1 MLFTYM
7 AQRTQTTIE
16 GKTAVKRKGKIILLV
31 LLCVLFEMLGCR
43 KERGSQE
50 TSVKAAD
57 NGELKIQKALSMV
70 SDWRF
75 WHGDVDRNNA
85 IMSTIREELYRLN
98 DPVSRKK
105 YVKKFVEIVFAYPL
119 DATDPGREVLYYP
132 LDPTA
137 PGTRREQWFA
147 FCEMSDYVSNFA
159 CRQCDMEYQWEVKL
173 RRLKRIRDEL
183 RSVEA
188 YLAGNGDSAAFKG
201 DRNGWVKYHKLVQGY
216 YNGFVKELSRFI
228 NNILMTHTLSYE
240 KWSDIRSQL
249 ETIIGHEVE
258 IKESILNLWEE
269 KRQKEQAQNMK

>member
-1 MLFTYM
+1 M
-7 AQRTQTTIE
+7 
-16 GKTAVKRKGKIILLV
+16 KRKGKIILLV
-31 LLCVLFEMLGCR
+31 LSCVVLGMLGCR
-43 KERGSQE
+43 KERTSQE
-50 TSVKAAD
+50 MSVKAAD
-57 NGELKIQKALSMV
+57 NGELKIQKTLNMV

-75 WHGDVDRNNA
+75 YHGGAARINA
-85 IMSTIREELYRLN
+85 TMSTLREELDRLK
-98 DPVSRKK
+98 DTVRRKK
-105 YVKKFVEIVFAYPL
+105 YVKRLADIVFAYPL
-119 DATDPGREVLYYP
+119 DATDPGPEVLYYP

-137 PGTRREQWFA
+137 PGTRKEQWFA
-147 FCEMSDYVSNFA
+147 FCEMSDLMSFLTDPYS
-159 CRQCDMEYQWEVKL
+159 DMEYLWEVKL

-183 RSVEA
+183 RSVEE

-240 KWSDIRSQL
+240 KWVDIRSQL

-269 KRQKEQAQNMK
+269 KRQKEQGAKHEV

>member
-1 MLFTYM
+1 MRVFGHDI
-7 AQRTQTTIE
+7 RDTI
-16 GKTAVKRKGKIILLV
+16 RLD
-31 LLCVLFEMLGCR
+31 
-43 KERGSQE
+43 SQE
-50 TSVKAAD
+50 RVGVFKLANWVERKT
-57 NGELKIQKALSMV
+57 N
-70 SDWRF
+70 
-75 WHGDVDRNNA
+75 DVVN
-85 IMSTIREELYRLN
+85 L
-98 DPVSRKK
+98 
-105 YVKKFVEIVFAYPL
+105 
-119 DATDPGREVLYYP
+119 
-132 LDPTA
+132 
-137 PGTRREQWFA
+137 
-147 FCEMSDYVSNFA
+147 MSDYVSNFA

-201 DRNGWVKYHKLVQGY
+201 DRNGWIKYHKLVQGY

-269 KRQKEQAQNMK
+269 KRKKEQAQNMK